1 LRFEA
6 KAQYNFYNLKSGI
19 YLMDNTAENNILIV
33 DDEASQRDLLKLVL
47 TEEGYNVETVSSG
60 EEAVAKVEDRF
71 YSLVIM
77 DMKMGGIGGLEA
89 LKRIK
94 EISPAVQVLIVT
106 AYASVDTAVEAM
118 RSGALNYLTKPIDL
132 EELKIQVDKTM
143 QLSRLVAEN
152 ESLKAQ
158 VAGTFNAGSI
168 IGNSPRILEIFD
180 TLKLVAPTEATV
192 LILGESGTG
201 KELVADAIHAN
212 SQRSRG
218 PLVKVNCAALPETLL
233 ESELFGHEKGSFT
246 GAVARREGRFKLA
259 DGGTLFLDEIAE
271 MSLLLQ
277 AKLLRVIQTRSF
289 ERVGGT
295 ETINADVR
303 LIVATNRDLDEEVRE
318 NRFREDLFYRLNVVP
333 ITIPPLRERRED
345 IPLLAEHFLS
355 DIARRNGKLIRGFSP
370 QAMDLLVRNRWK
382 GNVRELENVVER
394 AVIMARGDLIQP
406 GDLPGHVLQDSET
419 PLGGVIPG
427 TPLSELEREAILST
441 LEMTGGNRTETA
453 RLLGISRRT
462 LQYKLKEF
470 KIQEDS

>member
-1 LRFEA
+1 MTSPKDSR
-6 KAQYNFYNLKSGI
+6 
-19 YLMDNTAENNILIV
+19 ILVV

-47 TEEGYNVETVSSG
+47 SEEGYNVETVSSG
-60 EEAVAKVEDRF
+60 EEAVRKVEERF
-71 YSLVIM
+71 YNLVIM
-77 DMKMGGIGGLEA
+77 DMKMGGMGGLEA
-89 LKRIK
+89 LKSIK
-94 EISPAVQVLIVT
+94 AISSAVQVLIVT
-106 AYASVDTAVEAM
+106 AYASVNTAVDAM

-132 EELKIQVDKTM
+132 EELKVQVEKTLQFSHLM
-143 QLSRLVAEN
+143 VEN

-158 VAGTFNAGSI
+158 VAGAFEATHI
-168 IGNSPRILEIFD
+168 IGKSPRIMEIFD
-180 TLKLVAPTEATV
+180 TLRMVAPTEATV

-212 SQRSRG
+212 SPRKKG

-277 AKLLRVIQTRSF
+277 AKLLRVIQTKSF

-295 ETINADVR
+295 ETITSDVR
-303 LIVATNRDLDEEVRE
+303 LIVATNRDLEEEVRTG
-318 NRFREDLFYRLNVVP
+318 RFREDLYYRLNVVP
-333 ITIPPLRERRED
+333 VTLPPLRERRED
-345 IPLLAEHFLS
+345 IPLLAEHFLAE
-355 DIARRNGKLIRGFSP
+355 IAERNGKLIRGFSP
-370 QAMDLLVRNRWK
+370 GAMDLLVRNRWK

-394 AVIMARGDLIQP
+394 AVIMGRGDIIEP
-406 GDLPGHVLQDSET
+406 GDLPGHMMHEGEVPAS
-419 PLGGVIPG
+419 GIIPG
-427 TPLSELEREAILST
+427 RPLSDLEREAILST

-470 KIQEDS
+470 KITSKDA

>member
-1 LRFEA
+1 MALP
-6 KAQYNFYNLKSGI
+6 K
-19 YLMDNTAENNILIV
+19 DNRILIV
-33 DDEASQRDLLKLVL
+33 DDEASQRDLLHLVL
-47 TEEGYNVETVSSG
+47 TEEGYSVETASSG
-60 EEAVAKVEDRF
+60 EEAVGKVEDRF
-71 YSLVIM
+71 YNLVIM
-77 DMKMGGIGGLEA
+77 DMKMGGMGGLEA

-94 EISPAVQVLIVT
+94 EISSAVQVLIVT
-106 AYASVDTAVEAM
+106 AYASVDTAVDAM

-132 EELKIQVDKTM
+132 EELKVQVEKTM
-143 QLSRLVAEN
+143 QFSDLVAEN

-158 VAGTFNAGSI
+158 VTGAFEASQMIGS
-168 IGNSPRILEIFD
+168 SPRILEIFD
-180 TLKLVAPTEATV
+180 TLRMVAPTEATV

-201 KELVADAIHAN
+201 KELVADAVHAN
-212 SQRSRG
+212 SPRAKG

-277 AKLLRVIQTRSF
+277 AKLLRVIQTKSF

-295 ETINADVR
+295 ETITSDVR
-303 LIVATNRDLDEEVRE
+303 LIVATNRDLEEEVRE

-333 ITIPPLRERRED
+333 VAERN
-345 IPLLAEHFLS
+345 S
-355 DIARRNGKLIRGFSP
+355 KLIRGFSP

-406 GDLPGHVLQDSET
+406 GDLPGHIMDEGDAPSA
-419 PLGGVIPG
+419 GIIPG
-427 TPLSELEREAILST
+427 RPLSDLEREAILST

-470 KIQEDS
+470 KIRERT

>member
-1 LRFEA
+1 MTNP
-6 KAQYNFYNLKSGI
+6 K
-19 YLMDNTAENNILIV
+19 DNRILVV
-33 DDEASQRDLLKLVL
+33 DDEASQRDLLHLVL
-47 TEEGYNVETVSSG
+47 TEEGYNVETTSSG
-60 EEAVAKVEDRF
+60 EEAVKKVEDRF
-71 YSLVIM
+71 YNLVIM
-77 DMKMGGIGGLEA
+77 DMKMGGMGGLEA

-94 EISPAVQVLIVT
+94 EISSAVQVLIVT
-106 AYASVDTAVEAM
+106 AYASVDTAVDAM
-118 RSGALNYLTKPIDL
+118 SSGALSYLTKPIDL
-132 EELKIQVDKTM
+132 KELKLQVNKTM
-143 QLSRLVAEN
+143 QFSHLVAEN

-158 VAGTFNAGSI
+158 VAGAFEASQI

-180 TLKLVAPTEATV
+180 TLRMVAPTDATV

-201 KELVADAIHAN
+201 KELVADAVHTN
-212 SQRSRG
+212 SPRKKG

-295 ETINADVR
+295 ETITSDVR

-333 ITIPPLRERRED
+333 VTLPPLRERRED

-355 DIARRNGKLIRGFSP
+355 EIAERNGKLIRGFSP

-394 AVIMARGDLIQP
+394 AIIMARGDLLQP
-406 GDLPGHVLQDSET
+406 GDLPGHISDEGDAPSA
-419 PLGGVIPG
+419 GIIPG
-427 TPLSELEREAILST
+427 RPLSDLEREAILST

-453 RLLGISRRT
+453 KLLGISRRT

-470 KIQEDS
+470 KIKSGGMQ

>member
-1 LRFEA
+1 MIVPKDSR
-6 KAQYNFYNLKSGI
+6 
-19 YLMDNTAENNILIV
+19 ILVV
-33 DDEASQRDLLKLVL
+33 DDEASQRDLLKMVL
-47 TEEGYNVETVSSG
+47 TEEGFSVDTASSG
-60 EEAVAKVEDRF
+60 EEAVLKVEDRF
-71 YSLVIM
+71 YNLVIM
-77 DMKMGGIGGLEA
+77 DMKMGGMGGLEA
-89 LKRIK
+89 LKSIK
-94 EISPAVQVLIVT
+94 EISSAVQVLIVT
-106 AYASVDTAVEAM
+106 AYASVDTAVDAM

-132 EELKIQVDKTM
+132 EELKVQVDKTM
-143 QLSRLVAEN
+143 QFSDLVAEN

-158 VAGTFNAGSI
+158 VAGAFEASQI

-180 TLKLVAPTEATV
+180 TLRMVAPTEATV

-201 KELVADAIHAN
+201 KELVADAVHAN
-212 SQRSRG
+212 SPRKKG

-259 DGGTLFLDEIAE
+259 DKGTLFLDEIAE

-295 ETINADVR
+295 ETITSDVR
-303 LIVATNRDLDEEVRE
+303 LIVATNRDLEEEVRE

-333 ITIPPLRERRED
+333 VTLPPLRERRED

-355 DIARRNGKLIRGFSP
+355 EIAERNRKLIRGFSP

-394 AVIMARGDLIQP
+394 AIIMARGDLIQP
-406 GDLPGHVLQDSET
+406 GDLPGHLTDEGDT
-419 PLGGVIPG
+419 PSAGIIPG
-427 TPLSELEREAILST
+427 RPLSDIEREAIIST

-453 RLLGISRRT
+453 KLLGISRRT

-470 KIQEDS
+470 KINPGSGQ

>member
-1 LRFEA
+1 MMADR
-6 KAQYNFYNLKSGI
+6 K
-19 YLMDNTAENNILIV
+19 NNRILVV

-47 TEEGYNVETVSSG
+47 TEEGYTVETASSG
-60 EEAVAKVEDRF
+60 EEAVRKVEEFF
-71 YSLVIM
+71 YNLVIM

-94 EISPAVQVLIVT
+94 EISSAVQVLMVT
-106 AYASVDTAVEAM
+106 AYASVHTAVDAM

-132 EELKIQVDKTM
+132 EELKVQVEKTM
-143 QLSRLVAEN
+143 QFSRLMVEN
-152 ESLKAQ
+152 ESLRAQ
-158 VAGTFNAGSI
+158 VADAFEATHI
-168 IGNSPRILEIFD
+168 IGKSPRIMEIFE
-180 TLKLVAPTEATV
+180 TLRMVAPTEATV

-212 SQRSRG
+212 SPRSKG

-259 DGGTLFLDEIAE
+259 DGGTLFLDEIGE

-277 AKLLRVIQTRSF
+277 AKLLRVIQTKSF
-289 ERVGGT
+289 ERVGGS
-295 ETINADVR
+295 ETITSDVR
-303 LIVATNRDLDEEVRE
+303 LIVATNRDLEEEVRE
-318 NRFREDLFYRLNVVP
+318 GRFREDLFYRLNVVP
-333 ITIPPLRERRED
+333 VTLPPLRERKED
-345 IPLLAEHFLS
+345 IPLLAEHFLKE
-355 DIARRNGKLIRGFSP
+355 IAERNGKLIRGFSP

-394 AVIMARGDLIQP
+394 AVIMGRGDIVEP
-406 GDLPGHVLQDSET
+406 GDLPGHMMQEGDS
-419 PLGGVIPG
+419 LVSGVIPG
-427 TPLSELEREAILST
+427 RPLSDLEREAILST

-470 KIQEDS
+470 KITSKDVQ

>member
-1 LRFEA
+1 MALP
-6 KAQYNFYNLKSGI
+6 K
-19 YLMDNTAENNILIV
+19 DNRILIV
-33 DDEASQRDLLKLVL
+33 DDEESQRDLLQLVL
-47 TEEGYNVETVSSG
+47 TEEGYSVETASSG
-60 EEAVAKVEDRF
+60 EEAVGKVEDRF
-71 YSLVIM
+71 YNLVIM
-77 DMKMGGIGGLEA
+77 DMKMGGMGGLEA

-94 EISPAVQVLIVT
+94 EISSAVQVLIVT
-106 AYASVDTAVEAM
+106 AYASVDTAVDAM

-132 EELKIQVDKTM
+132 EELKVQVEKTM
-143 QLSRLVAEN
+143 QFSDLVAEN

-158 VAGTFNAGSI
+158 VTGTFEASQM

-180 TLKLVAPTEATV
+180 TLRMVAPTEATV

-201 KELVADAIHAN
+201 KELVADAVHAN
-212 SQRSRG
+212 SPRAKG

-295 ETINADVR
+295 ETITSDVR
-303 LIVATNRDLDEEVRE
+303 LIVATNRDLEEEVRE

-333 ITIPPLRERRED
+333 VTLPPLRERRED
-345 IPLLAEHFLS
+345 IPLLAEHFLLA
-355 DIARRNGKLIRGFSP
+355 IAERNSKLIRGFSP

-406 GDLPGHVLQDSET
+406 GDLPGHIMDEGDAPSA
-419 PLGGVIPG
+419 GIIPG
-427 TPLSELEREAILST
+427 RPLSDLEREAILST

-470 KIQEDS
+470 KIR

>member
-1 LRFEA
+1 MALP
-6 KAQYNFYNLKSGI
+6 K
-19 YLMDNTAENNILIV
+19 DNRILIV
-33 DDEASQRDLLKLVL
+33 DDEESQRDLLLLVL
-47 TEEGYNVETVSSG
+47 TEEGYSVETASSG
-60 EEAVAKVEDRF
+60 EEAVGKVEDRF
-71 YSLVIM
+71 YNLVIM
-77 DMKMGGIGGLEA
+77 DMKMGGMGGLEA

-94 EISPAVQVLIVT
+94 EISSAIQVLIVT
-106 AYASVDTAVEAM
+106 AYASVDTAVDAM

-132 EELKIQVDKTM
+132 EELKVQVEKTM
-143 QLSRLVAEN
+143 QFSDLVAEN

-158 VAGTFNAGSI
+158 VTGAFEASQMIGT
-168 IGNSPRILEIFD
+168 SPRILEIFD
-180 TLKLVAPTEATV
+180 TLRMVAPTEATV

-201 KELVADAIHAN
+201 KELVADAVHAN
-212 SQRSRG
+212 SPRKKG

-277 AKLLRVIQTRSF
+277 AKLLRVIQTKSF

-295 ETINADVR
+295 ETITSDVR
-303 LIVATNRDLDEEVRE
+303 LIVATNRDLEEEVRE

-333 ITIPPLRERRED
+333 VTLPPLRERRED
-345 IPLLAEHFLS
+345 IPLLAEHFLLA
-355 DIARRNGKLIRGFSP
+355 IAERNSKLIRGFSP

-406 GDLPGHVLQDSET
+406 GDLPGHIMDEGEVPSA
-419 PLGGVIPG
+419 GIIPG
-427 TPLSELEREAILST
+427 RPLSDLEREEILST

-470 KIQEDS
+470 KIRERT